1 MGPLAKYSAFI
12 GAIIAN
18 LIVYG
23 LLAIFFARRSNRAPK
38 EYVQN
43 SLLCTAISFVIFLA
57 ITIALL
63 GLTEGQAQSI
73 SISSLTIY
81 LIIPQFAFGFTLYA
95 VLYDRTPESVIEV
108 PKKRIKTSKPD
119 PGEQIDQRK
128 RQMLRASIAAAVA
141 IPVIYLGLES
151 LLSPQRAVQSTTS
164 LLLSQFQQ
172 KLKNTKPKG
181 FEDPKLAPLLNSEVT
196 PTEMFYRIDKN
207 ALVPEVNAQTLEFEC
222 QRFG

>member
-1 MGPLAKYSAFI
+1 MLLRLALSGPFIPEIASQTLFSLTPGSVESQAVGTLGPLAKYSAFI

-23 LLAIFFARRSNRAPK
+23 LLAIFFARRSNRNPK
-38 EYVQN
+38 SYLLN
-43 SLLCTAISFVIFLA
+43 SLLCTVISFIIFLA

-81 LIIPQFAFGFTLYA
+81 LIIPQLAFGFTLYA
-95 VLYDRTPESVIEV
+95 VLYNRTPESAIEV
-108 PKKRIKTSKPD
+108 QKENIKTSKPD

-141 IPVIYLGLES
+141 VPVIYLGLES

-164 LLLSQFQQ
+164 LLLSQFQR
-172 KLKNTKPKG
+172 KLKNTTKPQG
-181 FEDPKLAPLLNSEVT
+181 FE
-196 PTEMFYRIDKN
+196 
-207 ALVPEVNAQTLEFEC
+207 
-222 QRFG
+222 

>member
-23 LLAIFFARRSNRAPK
+23 FLAIFFARKSNHAPK

-43 SLLCTAISFVIFLA
+43 SLLCAAISFIIFLPL
-57 ITIALL
+57 TIALL
-63 GLTEGQAQSI
+63 ALTEGQAQSI
-73 SISSLTIY
+73 SIVTLASY
-81 LIIPQFAFGFTLYA
+81 LIIPQLAFGFTLYV
-95 VLYDRTPESVIEV
+95 VLYNRKAESTIEIH
-108 PKKRIKTSKPD
+108 KEHIKTSKPD

-172 KLKNTKPKG
+172 KLNY
-181 FEDPKLAPLLNSEVT
+181 S
-196 PTEMFYRIDKN
+196 
-207 ALVPEVNAQTLEFEC
+207 
-222 QRFG
+222 

>member
-81 LIIPQFAFGFTLYA
+81 LIIPQLAFGFTLYA

-128 RQMLRASIAAAVA
+128 RQMLRASIA
-141 IPVIYLGLES
+141 GS
-151 LLSPQRAVQSTTS
+151 SCNTCHLSRTGKSSFPQRAVQSTTS

-181 FEDPKLAPLLNSEVT
+181 FEDPKLAPLLNS
-196 PTEMFYRIDKN
+196 K
-207 ALVPEVNAQTLEFEC
+207 
-222 QRFG
+222 